1 METPSPLPQEPKGMD
16 KTSMTNTPRTLEPVE
31 NIQWIDCDKLVANH
45 YNPNRVMNA
54 EMNLIERSILLT
66 GWIQP
71 ILVNKNNVIIDGFHR
86 WTLSRLSPSLRSKY
100 HGRVPC
106 AILDITDVEAMIITV
121 RINRA
126 KGTHL
131 AFRMSE
137 YVRELV
143 ETHKIP
149 MDKLATDIGATF
161 DEIQLLMKSDMFEAK
176 DVENWAYSEAWFPA
190 ESGRT
195 RIPTLWDFV
204 DGKEII
210 ENNKKQNEDSLKW
223 FSEIES
229 QQKNEIGLVET
240 VEKPKKKKKKKSD
253 EEST

>member
-1 METPSPLPQEPKGMD
+1 MS
-16 KTSMTNTPRTLEPVE
+16 RTLEPVE
-31 NIQWIDCDKLVANH
+31 NIKWIDCDVLVANH

-54 EMNLIERSILLT
+54 EMNLIERSILQT

-86 WTLSRLSPSLRSKY
+86 WTLSRLSVNLKERY
-100 HGRVPC
+100 HNKVPC
-106 AILDITDVEAMIITV
+106 AVLDVDDVEAMIITV

-143 ETHKIP
+143 EKHKVPI
-149 MDKLATDIGATF
+149 DKLATDIGATF
-161 DEIQLLMKSDMFEAK
+161 DEVQLLMKSDVFEAK
-176 DVENWAYSEAWFPA
+176 DVQNWTYSEAWFPA

-195 RIPTLWDFV
+195 RLPTLFDFV
-204 DGKEII
+204 DGKEKI
-210 ENNKKQNEDSLKW
+210 ENVKKQNEDNLEW
-223 FSEIES
+223 FDIA
-229 QQKNEIGLVET
+229 NEQINQEGIDNMENSVKK
-240 VEKPKKKKKKKSD
+240 VSNRKKKKKNV
-253 EEST
+253 EP

>member
-1 METPSPLPQEPKGMD
+1 MD
-16 KTSMTNTPRTLEPVE
+16 KNYMNKEPVE
-31 NIQWIDCDKLVANH
+31 NIQWIDCDLLKANH

-54 EMNLIERSILLT
+54 EMNLIERSILKT

-86 WTLSRLSPSLRSKY
+86 WTLSRLSPNLRSKY
-100 HGRVPC
+100 FGKVPC
-106 AILDITDVEAMIITV
+106 AVLDVTDVEAMVITV

-143 ETHKIP
+143 EKHKIP
-149 MDKLATDIGATF
+149 IDQLAVDIGATL
-161 DEIQLLMKSDMFEAK
+161 DEVQLLMKSDVFEAK
-176 DVENWAYSEAWFPA
+176 DVENWAYSEAWFPV

-204 DGKEII
+204 DGKEVIN
-210 ENNKKQNEDSLKW
+210 NNKKQADDSMEWYKIAEEQMETPVTQDD
-223 FSEIES
+223 SKNKTKKAKK
-229 QQKNEIGLVET
+229 QKKNEEQELT
-240 VEKPKKKKKKKSD
+240 
-253 EEST
+253 

>member
-1 METPSPLPQEPKGMD
+1 MNEHK
-16 KTSMTNTPRTLEPVE
+16 LEPVE
-31 NIQWIDCDKLVANH
+31 AIQWIDCELLVANH

-54 EMNLIERSILLT
+54 EMNLIERSILQT

-86 WTLSRLSPSLRSKY
+86 WTLSRLSPSLKSKY
-100 HGRVPC
+100 HGKVPC
-106 AILDITDVEAMIITV
+106 AVLDVTDVEAMVITV

-143 ETHKIP
+143 QTHKIP
-149 MDKLATDIGATF
+149 IDKLAVDIGATF
-161 DEIQLLMKSDMFEAK
+161 DEVQLLMKSDMFEAK
-176 DVENWAYSEAWFPA
+176 DVQNWAYSEAWFPV

-195 RIPTLWDFV
+195 RLPTLWDFV
-204 DGKEII
+204 DGKEVI
-210 ENNKKQNEDSLKW
+210 NNKKEQAEDSMDW
-223 FSEIES
+223 YTVANEQIEGG
-229 QQKNEIGLVET
+229 IGLEQPSAD
-240 VEKPKKKKKKKSD
+240 KPKKGKKSKAV
-253 EEST
+253 EG

>member
-1 METPSPLPQEPKGMD
+1 MD
-16 KTSMTNTPRTLEPVE
+16 KTSMSEERKLEPVE
-31 NIQWIDCDKLVANH
+31 AIQWIDCDKLVANH

-54 EMNLIERSILLT
+54 EMNLIERSILQT

-71 ILVNKNNVIIDGFHR
+71 ILVNKNNIIVDGFHR

-100 HGRVPC
+100 NGKVPC
-106 AILDITDVEAMIITV
+106 AVLDVSDVEAMVITV

-143 ETHKIP
+143 EKHKVPI
-149 MDKLATDIGATF
+149 DKLATDIGATF
-161 DEIQLLMKSDMFEAK
+161 DEVQLLMKSDIFEAK

-195 RIPTLWDFV
+195 RLPTLWDFAD
-204 DGKEII
+204 DGKEVIKNKEKQADDSMEWFKIADRQI
-210 ENNKKQNEDSLKW
+210 EGG
-223 FSEIES
+223 
-229 QQKNEIGLVET
+229 IGFVEPT
-240 VEKPKKKKKKKSD
+240 PEPEPEPAKKKKKKTDGS
-253 EEST
+253 

>member
-1 METPSPLPQEPKGMD
+1 MTNEPK
-16 KTSMTNTPRTLEPVE
+16 KLEPVE
-31 NIQWIDCDKLVANH
+31 NIQWIECDKLVANH

-71 ILVNKNNVIIDGFHR
+71 ILINKNNVIIDGFHR
-86 WTLSRLSPSLRSKY
+86 WTLSRLSPSLLSKY
-100 HGRVPC
+100 HGKVPC
-106 AILDITDVEAMIITV
+106 AVLDITDVEAMVITV

-143 ETHKIP
+143 EKHKIP
-149 MDKLATDIGATF
+149 MDKLAVDIGATF
-161 DEIQLLMKSDMFEAK
+161 DEIQLLMKSDVFEAK
-176 DVENWAYSEAWFPA
+176 DVQNWAYSEAWFPA

-195 RIPTLWDFV
+195 RLPTLWDFV
-204 DGKEII
+204 DGKEVI
-210 ENNKKQNEDSLKW
+210 ENNKKQADDSLEWYKVA
-223 FSEIES
+223 EEQIDGG
-229 QQKNEIGLVET
+229 IGLDEAVEE
-240 VEKPKKKKKKKSD
+240 VKKKPKKKRKAV
-253 EEST
+253 EE